1 MRRRLSLALLTVLVV
16 LAVVVSLRYLSS
28 RHQAARRVA
37 QAGAP
42 RDTLAE
48 QDSAARAEARQSA
61 DTMCFASRIGLPCD
75 PR

>member
-1 MRRRLSLALLTVLVV
+1 MRHRLSLTLLAILMV
-16 LAVVVSLRYLSS
+16 LAVVVSTRYLSP
-28 RHQAARRVA
+28 RNRAARRVA
-37 QAGAP
+37 AAGAP

-61 DTMCFASRIGLPCD
+61 DTMCFASRLGLPCD

>member
-1 MRRRLSLALLTVLVV
+1 MRRRLSLALLIVLVV
-16 LAVVVSLRYLSS
+16 LAVVVSTRYLSQ
-28 RHQAARRVA
+28 RNQATRRVA

-48 QDSAARAEARQSA
+48 QDSVARAEARQSA

>member
-16 LAVVVSLRYLSS
+16 LAVVVSTRYLSP
-28 RHQAARRVA
+28 RNQAARRVA
-37 QAGAP
+37 QAGAS

-48 QDSAARAEARQSA
+48 RDSAARAEARQSA